1 MATYMLPEEKKLLN
15 RIAHDLEKRLRM
27 PMDEVKR
34 RLNFLLLHNKDASI
48 EDFLKDY
55 DQLFVQDFQTFLD
68 KNLAPSMQFGIQNE
82 YFSFVHQIQKEGYAY
97 SLDTMYSFDSI
108 SKLAL
113 ACVVMLEKRKGNL
126 DLNNTVHEIN
136 SDFACDASIKSI
148 LDFSAMLQTEKRID
162 NLSKDETIQI
172 LKECKENLLE
182 KKKRKNYYQ
191 YNDIGYMIL
200 RLAIPHFI
208 EHLDALLTKIDKEN
222 LTIYNEKNKERI
234 TGGKQGE
241 EYVTPDRKGRGI
253 FFPGHTGLYGNIQGL
268 LSFVY
273 QLFCTENILSFEE
286 RQMMLQQPYMNPI
299 VYNKDGYQQ
308 IGKNGSLQYMC
319 KVSGVYRKPLG
330 VYDDTFSKMAACDM
344 SSCTTDFGIAT
355 TGTCG
360 SWGVT
365 DILTTKNKF
374 GPYAGGILTNPYA
387 YVKKDFYPN
396 DSNVVPN
403 TNLIVNK
410 NGVIN
415 GYSGKLNPYK
425 DMISNYGLL
434 LVLLTEYFKQ
444 TDFEALQDAS
454 LKRKKEKLPH

>member
-1 MATYMLPEEKKLLN
+1 MSTYMLPEEKKLLN
-15 RIAHDLEKRLRM
+15 RITHDLEKRLRM
-27 PMDEVKR
+27 PIDEVKK
-34 RLNFLLLHNKDASI
+34 RLNILLLHNRDASI
-48 EDFLKDY
+48 EDFLKEY
-55 DQLFVQDFQTFLD
+55 DQLFVQDFHTFLD

-82 YFSFVHQIQKEGYAY
+82 YFSFVHQIQKEGYSY

-113 ACVVMLEKRKGNL
+113 ACVVMLERRKGNL
-126 DLNNTVHEIN
+126 HLNNTVHDIN

-162 NLSKDETIQI
+162 NLSVEETIQI
-172 LKECKENLLE
+172 LKKCKENLLE
-182 KKKRKNYYQ
+182 KKNRKNYYQ

-200 RLAIPHFI
+200 RLAIPQFI
-208 EHLDALLTKIDKEN
+208 EQLDNLLNMIDNGN
-222 LTIYNEKNKERI
+222 LTIYNEENKERI
-234 TGGKQGE
+234 TGGKLGE

-253 FFPGHTGLYGNIQGL
+253 LFPGHTGLYGNIQGL

-273 QLFCTENILSFEE
+273 QVFCTENILSFDE
-286 RQMMLQQPYMNPI
+286 RQMMLQQPYMDPI

-330 VYDDTFSKMAACDM
+330 VYDETFSKMAACDM

-365 DILTTKNKF
+365 DTLTTKNKF
-374 GPYAGGILTNPYA
+374 GSYVGGILTNPYT
-387 YVKKDFYPN
+387 YVQKDSYPE
-396 DSNVVPN
+396 DSNVISN
-403 TNLIVNK
+403 TNLVVNK

-425 DMISNYGLL
+425 DMVSSYGLL

-444 TDFEALQDAS
+444 IDLEALQDAS
-454 LKRKKEKLPH
+454 LKLKK